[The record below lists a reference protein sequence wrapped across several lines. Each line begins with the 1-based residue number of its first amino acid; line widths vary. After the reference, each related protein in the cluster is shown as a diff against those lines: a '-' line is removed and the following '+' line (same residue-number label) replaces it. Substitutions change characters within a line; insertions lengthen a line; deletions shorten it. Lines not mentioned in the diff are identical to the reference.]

1 MNNFTYKRDPS
12 TQEETNFMLNGDE
25 THEFKSLSYEQL
37 LRCLVRNDLRI
48 REIDLFLLTWKW
60 INNTVLV
67 GKNTQKFQSNNSN
80 SKSYMMGKRNQTSS
94 GFQLRVPKKINL
106 IRSLMKQ
113 IRFSLISP
121 VDIVN
126 KVQGINKI
134 MTNDTFLRH
143 LVLRALNY
151 HVMPNLQSSL
161 FKANNQQTC
170 RQSFNRSICSMSDSD
185 SKSVEEDSDDNDEE
199 SYQVILK

>member
-1 MNNFTYKRDPS
+1 MEDTS
-12 TQEETNFMLNGDE
+12 LTNPEQTNDFR
-25 THEFKSLSYEQL
+25 SLSYEQL

-48 REIDLFLLTWKW
+48 KEIDLFLLTWKW

-67 GKNTQKFQSNNSN
+67 GKGTSRPYTFQSDQNK
-80 SKSYMMGKRNQTSS
+80 SKKSMALSS
-94 GFQLRVPKKINL
+94 KFPKKINL

-134 MTNDTFLRH
+134 MTSDTFLRH

-161 FKANNQQTC
+161 FRSSCSNK
-170 RQSFNRSICSMSDSD
+170 QSYNRSICSLSDSD
-185 SKSVEEDSDDNDEE
+185 SKSIGEDSDDNDDE
-199 SYQVILK
+199 SYQVFNQIQDHFNRHIPYH